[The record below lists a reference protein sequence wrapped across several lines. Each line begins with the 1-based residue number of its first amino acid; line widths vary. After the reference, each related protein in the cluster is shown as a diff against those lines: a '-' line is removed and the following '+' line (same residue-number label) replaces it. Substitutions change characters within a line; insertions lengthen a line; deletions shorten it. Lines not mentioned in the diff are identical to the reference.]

1 MQPKRPIISVSD
13 LYQKINDINIRIID
27 TRFSLYNKN
36 EGKALFDKSHITG
49 AIYADLDDDLAGNI
63 TESSGRH
70 PLPNVNTISE
80 KLREWGINKL
90 THVIVY
96 DHNNGSIASRLWW
109 LLKWLG
115 HEKVSVLDG
124 GYLEWEKSNFPIDNS
139 ISNYEPGNFVPVL
152 NEDKTWTAELINK
165 WIKQS
170 KKFLLIDARD
180 ENRYRGIEEP
190 IDRIA
195 GHIPGAINIPFT
207 LFLEENGVWKNLIEI
222 RAIWKK
228 YQINDNAEW
237 AVMCGSGVTA
247 CHLSISAE
255 LAGLASPKLYPGSWS
270 EWISDNNR
278 PIANG

>member
-1 MQPKRPIISVSD
+1 MQTKSPIISVSD

-27 TRFSLYNKN
+27 TRFSLFNKN

-49 AIYADLDDDLAGNI
+49 AIYADLDKDLAGNI
-63 TESSGRH
+63 TASSGRH
-70 PLPNVNTISE
+70 PLPNVNTISG

-90 THVIVY
+90 TNVIVY

-115 HEKVSVLDG
+115 HERVSVLDG
-124 GYLEWEKSNFPIDNS
+124 GFLEWEKSNFPIDNS

-152 NEDKTWTAELINK
+152 KEDKTWTAELINK

-170 KKFLLIDARD
+170 KKFFLIDARD

-190 IDRIA
+190 IDRKA

-228 YQINDNAEW
+228 YQVNDNVEW

-255 LAGLASPKLYPGSWS
+255 LVGLSSPKLYPGSWS

-278 PIANG
+278 PIVNG

>member
-1 MQPKRPIISVSD
+1 M
-13 LYQKINDINIRIID
+13 
-27 TRFSLYNKN
+27 
-36 EGKALFDKSHITG
+36 
-49 AIYADLDDDLAGNI
+49 
-63 TESSGRH
+63 
-70 PLPNVNTISE
+70 
-80 KLREWGINKL
+80 
-90 THVIVY
+90 
-96 DHNNGSIASRLWW
+96 
-109 LLKWLG
+109 
-115 HEKVSVLDG
+115 
-124 GYLEWEKSNFPIDNS
+124 
-139 ISNYEPGNFVPVL
+139 
-152 NEDKTWTAELINK
+152 DKTV
-165 WIKQS
+165 